1 MATHNP
7 NNAPGTPSTPDTP
20 GQSAAGHTAQSAGS
34 LALLLTASTGCAMT
48 VLDTNVVGVVLPT
61 ISAQLH
67 ASFAQVQWVIGAYVL
82 CFAALLLPA
91 GSIADRFGRRRV
103 FLCGIA
109 GFGVASLACG
119 LAPSAQWLYLAR
131 ATQGVGAAFL
141 LAPALAIIGHGF
153 HEMEARA
160 RAWGLWGMVMGLT
173 MVLSPL
179 IGGVI
184 GDTLGWRWA
193 FHINAPICALL
204 ALAVVRIVPESKAE
218 GQRTID
224 VPGITLF
231 AGAMFC
237 VTWALIAAP
246 AAGWTSPGILLRL
259 AAGAVLFVVF
269 AWVERSRR
277 HPMLDLSLFRSWPF
291 AGATLAMFSYA
302 ACAQV
307 MASLLP
313 QFLQNARGESVL
325 GAGVAMLP
333 FALAMLFLPQIGKRL
348 AAHLPSQRIL
358 VIGLALTGLGNVAM
372 AYVASRGPTHP
383 ATALMIAMFVLGS
396 GGGLLNGETQKAIMG
411 TIARDRAGMAS
422 GISTTFRFS
431 GILLGYT
438 ALGAVLSA
446 GVHRSVAARLPSLVG
461 ATQGR
466 VADDLATQLEFA
478 DAISAGDFAQALRLY
493 PATLGHTLLDAGRN
507 AYASGFSGA
516 FFAAGVFAALCALA
530 VHLSM
535 GRAHSRET
543 AIAKVSRLS

>member
-1 MATHNP
+1 MATPKSANS
-7 NNAPGTPSTPDTP
+7 G
-20 GQSAAGHTAQSAGS
+20 SAATSPEGSATGS

-67 ASFAQVQWVIGAYVL
+67 ASFADVQWVIGAYVL

-109 GFGVASLACG
+109 GFALASLACG
-119 LAPSAQWLYLAR
+119 LAPTAQWLYFSR
-131 ATQGVGAAFL
+131 AAQGVGAAFL

-153 HEMEARA
+153 HEKEARA
-160 RAWGLWGMVMGLT
+160 RAWGLWGAVMGLT

-179 IGGVI
+179 IGGII

-193 FHINAPICALL
+193 FHVNAPICAAL
-204 ALAVVRIVPESKAE
+204 AFAVVRIVPESKAQV
-218 GQRTID
+218 QRPVD
-224 VPGITLF
+224 VPGIALF
-231 AGAMFC
+231 ASAMFC
-237 VTWALIAAP
+237 VTWAFIIGP
-246 AAGWTSPGILLRL
+246 AQGWTSPGILLRI
-259 AAGAVLFVVF
+259 AAGGALFIVF
-269 AWVERSRR
+269 AMVERARE

-325 GAGVAMLP
+325 GAGIAMLP
-333 FALAMLFLPQIGKRL
+333 FAVAMLLLPQVGKRL
-348 AAHLPSQRIL
+348 AAWLPSYRIL
-358 VIGLALTGLGNVAM
+358 VIGLGLTGVGNLAM
-372 AYVASRGPTHP
+372 SYVSSQGLAHSTLS
-383 ATALMIAMFVLGS
+383 LMLAMFVLGS

-411 TIARDRAGMAS
+411 TIARERAGMAS

-438 ALGAVLSA
+438 ALGAVLTA
-446 GVHRSVAARLPSLVG
+446 GVHRSVAAHLPQVLSAAPLAAAHDVATRL
-461 ATQGR
+461 
-466 VADDLATQLEFA
+466 DFA
-478 DAISAGDFAQALRLY
+478 DAISAGDFAQALHLY
-493 PATLGHTLLDAGRN
+493 PAALNTALLDAGRV
-507 AYASGFSGA
+507 AYSSGFSGA
-516 FFAAGVFAALCALA
+516 FLAAGIFAFLCALA
-530 VHLSM
+530 VQMSM
-535 GRAHSRET
+535 GPADARERRGES
-543 AIAKVSRLS
+543 ASEAA

>member
-1 MATHNP
+1 MATQNP
-7 NNAPGTPSTPDTP
+7 NNASDASAPSSSSST
-20 GQSAAGHTAQSAGS
+20 GS

-91 GSIADRFGRRRV
+91 GSIADRLGRRRV
-103 FLCGIA
+103 FLCGIT
-109 GFGVASLACG
+109 GFAVASLACG
-119 LAPSAQWLYLAR
+119 LAPTAQWLYLAR
-131 ATQGVGAAFL
+131 AAQGVGAAFL

-153 HEMEARA
+153 HEKEARA

-218 GQRTID
+218 GQRAID

-231 AGAMFC
+231 ACAMFC

-246 AAGWTSPGILLRL
+246 AAGWTRPDTLLRL
-259 AAGAVLFVVF
+259 AAGIGLFAIF
-269 AWVERSRR
+269 ARVERSRR

-313 QFLQNARGESVL
+313 QFLQNARGDSVL
-325 GAGVAMLP
+325 GAGIAMLP
-333 FALAMLFLPQIGKRL
+333 FATAMLLLPQIGKRL
-348 AAHLPSQRIL
+348 ASHLPSHRIL
-358 VIGLALTGLGNVAM
+358 VIGLLLTGLGNAAM
-372 AYVASRGPTHP
+372 AYVSLQDP
-383 ATALMIAMFVLGS
+383 AHSLWPLMIAMFVLGS

-446 GVHRSVAARLPSLVG
+446 GVHRSVATHVPALVG
-461 ATQGR
+461 DAHG
-466 VADDLATQLEFA
+466 DLATRLDFA
-478 DAISAGDFAQALRLY
+478 DAISAGDFTQALHLY
-493 PATLGHTLLDAGRN
+493 PAPLGQVLLDAGRH
-507 AYASGFSGA
+507 AYASGFSGT
-516 FFAAGVFAALCALA
+516 FLAAAVFAVLCALA

-535 GRAHSRET
+535 GRAIADDEVRAAPASR
-543 AIAKVSRLS
+543 AS

>member
-1 MATHNP
+1 MATQNP
-7 NNAPGTPSTPDTP
+7 NNASGASTPSST
-20 GQSAAGHTAQSAGS
+20 GS

-103 FLCGIA
+103 FLCGIT
-109 GFGVASLACG
+109 GFAVASLACG
-119 LAPSAQWLYLAR
+119 LAPTAQWLYLAR
-131 ATQGVGAAFL
+131 AAQGVGAAFL

-153 HEMEARA
+153 HEKEARA

-231 AGAMFC
+231 ACAMFC

-246 AAGWTSPGILLRL
+246 AAGWTSPAILQRL
-259 AAGAVLFVVF
+259 AAGAVLFALF
-269 AWVERSRR
+269 AVVERSRA

-325 GAGVAMLP
+325 GAGIAMLP
-333 FALAMLFLPQIGKRL
+333 FAIAMLLLPQIGKRL
-348 AAHLPSQRIL
+348 ASHLPSHRIL
-358 VIGLALTGLGNVAM
+358 VLGLVLTGLGNAAM
-372 AYVASRGPTHP
+372 AYVAAQGLAHS
-383 ATALMIAMFVLGS
+383 ALPLMVAMFVLGS

-446 GVHRSVAARLPSLVG
+446 GVHRSVATQVPALVG
-461 ATQGR
+461 AAPGD
-466 VADDLATQLEFA
+466 VATRLDFA
-478 DAISAGDFAQALRLY
+478 DAISAGDFTQALHLY
-493 PATLGHTLLDAGRN
+493 PATLGHALLDVGRN

-516 FFAAGVFAALCALA
+516 FLAAGAFAVLCALA

-535 GRAHSRET
+535 GSAQARET
-543 AIAKVSRLS
+543 SVAQAS